1 MPCLGRVRARLL
13 LALKSL
19 PTHLGKYNT
28 RPCINVPQRK
38 QQSKGLNTHFA
49 LQIKSRSVRVRA
61 FRAQL
66 RRKRTQCLDYAPAL
80 HRSAR
85 GDNAR
90 AEFLWRVRRRGKHR
104 GVVVDPRIYEQH
116 AALRV
121 WRATACARARARSV
135 VVGAEP
141 VDAPGLDVDARDLGS
156 VVCCEYRE
164 LNRAAPGVRGENCA
178 DVFVAWM
185 PSSLSSGELGSQAIV
200 IVRQNVWSSIETE
213 DAVGRTLG

>member
-1 MPCLGRVRARLL
+1 MPCLGRVRAGLL

-66 RRKRTQCLDYAPAL
+66 RRKRTQGLDYAPAL

-104 GVVVDPRIYEQH
+104 GVVVDSRIYEQH
-116 AALRV
+116 AVLRV
-121 WRATACARARARSV
+121 WRAAACARARSV
-135 VVGAEP
+135 VGAKP
-141 VDAPGLDVDARDLGS
+141 VDARDLGS
-156 VVCCEYRE
+156 VVCREYRD
-164 LNRAAPGVRGENCA
+164 LDRAAPGVRGDNCVN
-178 DVFVAWM
+178 VFGAWLS
-185 PSSLSSGELGSQAIV
+185 SSLSSGWEGEAIV
-200 IVRQNVWSSIETE
+200 VRQNVWRIIAMKY
-213 DAVGRTLG
+213 AVVRTLG

>member
-1 MPCLGRVRARLL
+1 MPCLGRVRAGLL

-19 PTHLGKYNT
+19 PTHLEKYDT
-28 RPCINVPQRK
+28 RPCINNPQRE
-38 QQSKGLNTHFA
+38 QQSKGLNTHLA
-49 LQIKSRSVRVRA
+49 LQIKSRSIRVRA

-66 RRKRTQCLDYAPAL
+66 RSKRTQCLDYAAAL

-90 AEFLWRVRRRGKHR
+90 AEFLRRVRRRGKHR

-121 WRATACARARARSV
+121 WRAAACARSRSV

-156 VVCCEYRE
+156 VVCREYRE
-164 LNRAAPGVRGENCA
+164 LDRAAPGVRGENRA

-185 PSSLSSGELGSQAIV
+185 PSSLSSGGEAKQK
-200 IVRQNVWSSIETE
+200 
-213 DAVGRTLG
+213 